1 MERRSLV
8 TAGIVVVVV
17 VLLFFMLSRYFAIEA
32 LEIGGAKKT
41 DKQTEEKEVRHE

>member
-32 LEIGGAKKT
+32 FEVGGTKKT
-41 DKQTEEKEVRHE
+41 DRQEEKEVRHD

>member
-17 VLLFFMLSRYFAIEA
+17 VLLFFIFARYFAIEA
-32 LEIGGAKKT
+32 LEIGGAKKS
-41 DKQTEEKEVRHE
+41 DRQTEEKEVLG

>member
-1 MERRSLV
+1 M

-32 LEIGGAKKT
+32 LETGGAKKS
-41 DKQTEEKEVRHE
+41 DRQSEEKEVRNE